1 MPSPPRPIEVLY
13 PASDLISMSL
23 SKRLNGIN
31 LYLIGMMGAG
41 KSSTGAELA
50 QALGYQF
57 FDTDAVVE
65 AAAGQPIP
73 QIFAH
78 QGEHAFRQIET
89 QVLAELSAYRRL
101 VIATGGGIVT
111 QQQNW
116 SYLHHGIVVWLDV
129 PPAILQARLA
139 GDMGRPLLQGQD
151 WDAKLTDLLAQRQP
165 LYAQADVRVEVG
177 AEESVGAIVARTLA
191 LVEARI
197 AAETAATDASL
208 LN

>member
-1 MPSPPRPIEVLY
+1 MTLL
-13 PASDLISMSL
+13 D
-23 SKRLNGIN
+23 RLNGIN

-50 QALGYQF
+50 QAVGYQF

-65 AAAGQPIP
+65 AAAGCPIP
-73 QIFAH
+73 EIFAT
-78 QGEHAFRQIET
+78 QGEVAFRQMET
-89 QVLAELSAYRRL
+89 EVLAELASYRRL

-111 QQQNW
+111 QPQNW

-129 PPAILQARLA
+129 PPSVLQARLA

-151 WDAKLTDLLAQRQP
+151 WETKLTTLLAERQT
-165 LYAQADVRVEVG
+165 LYAQADVRVVVG
-177 AEESVGAIVARTLA
+177 AEESVGAIADRILTLVA
-191 LVEARI
+191 ERI
-197 AAETAATDASL
+197 RPKADSPV